1 MAREK
6 AMVYSHLLMVIDMKA
21 NLTKTKKKALEYFLT
36 RTEISSKAHSLTT
49 RNKRACLNL
58 PTETNTKANLRTKI
72 LMAKVVSHIKM
83 VGYMLVNGRIT

>member
-21 NLTKTKKKALEYFLT
+21 NLRK
-36 RTEISSKAHSLTT
+36 
-49 RNKRACLNL
+49 
-58 PTETNTKANLRTKI
+58 KI